1 MRVRIS
7 PLLYLL
13 EQKLTGI
20 RISQRSKK
28 TAVVA
33 YADYIT
39 IFVTAPEDIPAIRD
53 AKRTYYRARG
63 AMLNIRK
70 SKTLAV
76 VAWDTTIDVLGI
88 PYCKKMGILGAS
100 FTSTVA
106 QSGDISWA
114 RVTGKVRAL
123 TKDANGRE
131 LCLTHRIQYVHTYLL
146 VRYGTPHRSFRR
158 QRNTSDTL

>member
-1 MRVRIS
+1 V
-7 PLLYLL
+7 L

-20 RISQRSKK
+20 RSSQRSKK
-28 TAVVA
+28 TAVVS

-39 IFVTAPEDIPAIRD
+39 IFVTAPEDIPTIKD
-53 AKRTYYRARG
+53 AKRTYERATG

-70 SKTLAV
+70 SKSVAIG
-76 VAWDTTIDVLGI
+76 AWDRTINMIGI
-88 PYCKKMGILGAS
+88 PYCKEMRILGAS

-114 RVTGKVRAL
+114 RVTEKVRAL
-123 TKDANGRE
+123 TRDAYGRE

-158 QRNTSDTL
+158 QRNTSENL

>member
-1 MRVRIS
+1 V
-7 PLLYLL
+7 L

-20 RISQRSKK
+20 RSSQRSKK

-33 YADYIT
+33 YADDIT
-39 IFVTAPEDIPAIRD
+39 IFVTAPEDIPAISD
-53 AKRTYYRARG
+53 AKRTYERATG
-63 AMLNIRK
+63 AMLNMRK
-70 SKTLAV
+70 SKSMAV
-76 VAWDTTIDVLGI
+76 GAWDTTIDMIGI
-88 PYCKKMGILGAS
+88 SYCKEMRILGAS

-123 TKDANGRE
+123 TRDSYGRE
-131 LCLTHRIQYVHTYLL
+131 LYLTHRIQYVHTYLL

-158 QRNTSDTL
+158 QRNTSDNL